1 MFVDTLGDQL
11 ADVPLHTIGGQGV
24 FVKEVQRAVL
34 AGHAD
39 VAVHSAKDLPST
51 PADGL
56 TIRAFTAR
64 RSAADALVGRSL
76 ADLPHGATVASGS
89 VRRRAQ
95 LAQARPDLEF
105 VELRGNIQTR
115 LGKLPEG
122 GALVM
127 AVAALQIL
135 GLTERIA
142 EELDVD
148 VFVPAP
154 GQGCVAAECRTDDE
168 RHAALLAAID
178 HAPTRAAVE
187 AERAFLAELGSGCSL
202 PVGAFADDGRIT
214 GFLADPAGR
223 AGVAPRRAARRRRAR
238 RGPSPG
244 RRAGCRA
251 AALMDDHPL
260 AGRRVVV
267 TRPADQA
274 APLVELLERAG
285 ARPVVMPLTEVVDEP
300 AALIELASCDP
311 TSVRLGG
318 RHLGQRRAPADG
330 RARRTARR
338 PAARPGTSG
347 ARRRGHADRLDPRRA
362 SLAPADQRA
371 EGLLAELPPPARGTA
386 RCSSSRL
393 PTPHRRW

>member
-1 MFVDTLGDQL
+1 MTGNVRLATRSSAQATAQAEALAGQLRAAHPGLDVSLVFVDTLGDQL

-76 ADLPHGATVASGS
+76 AELPHGGVVASGS

-154 GQGCVAAECRTDDE
+154 GQGCVAAECRTDDAE
-168 RHAALLAAID
+168 NAALLAAID
-178 HAPTRAAVE
+178 HGATRAAVE

-214 GFLADPAGR
+214 GFLADPQAGR
-223 AGVAPRRAARRRRAR
+223 ALRRGVPLGDDAPAAARRL
-238 RGPSPG
+238 
-244 RRAGCRA
+244 A
-251 AALMDDHPL
+251 A
-260 AGRRVVV
+260 
-267 TRPADQA
+267 
-274 APLVELLERAG
+274 
-285 ARPVVMPLTEVVDEP
+285 
-300 AALIELASCDP
+300 ELA
-311 TSVRLGG
+311 
-318 RHLGQRRAPADG
+318 
-330 RARRTARR
+330 
-338 PAARPGTSG
+338 
-347 ARRRGHADRLDPRRA
+347 
-362 SLAPADQRA
+362 
-371 EGLLAELPPPARGTA
+371 AELQP
-386 RCSSSRL
+386 
-393 PTPHRRW
+393 